1 MPGIAYKIP
10 NLDATAYVRLTNNA
24 DGTEAACLKVDLSN
38 GQSTRWKGVS
48 WGLGGLA
55 IGFILIGA
63 IGGIINLS
71 LNGPVERGRAKERLV
86 MYMLWL
92 QFVTSLGMLS
102 IDYPSLFTAFC
113 DNFAWAMGFIYVKEM
128 QLNLQQLR
136 NHTGGNLTQ
145 LAGEINLVGGTEA
158 VATQA
163 IFDKRSFDLPASSSV
178 INLAPGFDLMKRAV
192 DSTVKLVQPVVRLAS
207 ANTTTSQVN
216 NAYSV
221 PTVQDTDTASMV
233 SLGIPRF
240 LVPLT
245 ISPYQGF
252 LTTFIWFLI
261 VFAAFLALVLLLA
274 IPMFFIGRRW
284 KRQQVQSETTGLRR
298 GIFYSLVRAN
308 ALRLLLICWYPL
320 LVMSMY
326 QWTLGRSDAWSPIV
340 LSALTVVFTTASLLF
355 LAVRSIILVRR
366 EGRPEHLLSPGKGG
380 HTTPFWNMFKE
391 SCWWMFF
398 PFGVLTFARACFVA
412 FAQKSGW
419 TQTVALTVLEVI
431 ALVLMIG
438 WRPFTKK
445 SSNGMNI
452 TIQILRCIVSG
463 ALIAF
468 NPSIGLNDIIRTIV
482 GAVLAVICSVVVIFF
497 LILAIVDG
505 VKVLVSVFKLVRA
518 RRQAREQYAMG
529 RGAGAGAGAPGMQE
543 RWRRSEDDATLAGS
557 GFNNGSREKVLEKP
571 RKTRF
576 SAFSGSGT
584 DDSSTAVGSAYD
596 HEGKVRNSHRAV

>member
-1 MPGIAYKIP
+1 
-10 NLDATAYVRLTNNA
+10 LTNNA
-24 DGTEAACLKVDLSN
+24 DGSEAACLKVDLSN

-55 IGFILIGA
+55 LGFILIGA
-63 IGGIINLS
+63 IGGIINLT

-86 MYMLWL
+86 SYMLWL

-128 QLNLQQLR
+128 QLNLQHLR

-145 LAGEINLVGGTEA
+145 LAGELNLVGGTEA
-158 VATQA
+158 VTTAA
-163 IFDKRSFDLPASSSV
+163 IFDKRSLALPAPSTN
-178 INLAPGFDLMKRAV
+178 IALAPDFDLMKRVV
-192 DSTVKLVQPVVRLAS
+192 DSTARLVQPVIRLAS
-207 ANTTTSQVN
+207 ANTSTAQVN
-216 NAYSV
+216 NAYAV
-221 PTVQDTDTASMV
+221 PTVQNTDTANTV

-252 LTTFIWFLI
+252 LTTFLWFLI
-261 VFAAFLALVLLLA
+261 VFAVFLALVLVLA
-274 IPMFFIGRRW
+274 IPAFFITRKW
-284 KRQQVQSETTGLRR
+284 KRQQLQSETTGLRR
-298 GIFYSLVRAN
+298 GLFYSLVRAN

-326 QWTLGRSDAWSPIV
+326 QWTIGQNDAWSAIV
-340 LSALTVVFTTASLLF
+340 LSVLTVVFTTASLLF
-355 LAVRSIILVRR
+355 LAVRTIILVRR
-366 EGRPEHLLSPGKGG
+366 QGSPQHVLSPGKGG

-398 PFGVLTFARACFVA
+398 PLGVITFARACFLVFPQA
-412 FAQKSGW
+412 TSGW
-419 TQTVALTVLEVI
+419 VQTVALTVLEVI
-431 ALVLMIG
+431 ALALMIL

-452 TIQILRCIVSG
+452 IIQILRCIVSG

-468 NPSIGLNDIIRTIV
+468 NPSIGLNQIVRTVI

-497 LILAIVDG
+497 LILAIIDA
-505 VKVLVSVFKLVRA
+505 VKIVISIFKLVRA

-529 RGAGAGAGAPGMQE
+529 GGAAPVMQQ
-543 RWRRSEDDATLAGS
+543 WQRSDDDATLAGS
-557 GFNNGSREKVLEKP
+557 QLHAGGSGEKVLQKP
-571 RKTRF
+571 RRSRF
-576 SAFSGSGT
+576 SQFSASNT
-584 DDSSTAVGSAYD
+584 DDSATAVGSAYD
-596 HEGKVRNSHRAV
+596 HEGKLRNSHRAV